1 MRHSTLIRSGVC
13 VAAIIAGGAAW
24 ADVTPQ
30 DVWNNWKSNMS
41 MAGPD
46 VVQSA
51 SESTSGNTL
60 TVSGLSLNFK
70 NKQNDGTAKIDVGDV
85 VFTGNGDGTVTVTVP
100 EKMPFNMDMTDSSGS
115 QTISADVIAAGMK
128 MVVSGTPDAMN
139 YAVSANRYGF
149 ALTGVTQ
156 DGDAVPTDATVNLNN
171 VSANYLAKTGDMDG
185 FTYSMTADTLD
196 MLVESKD
203 QQAGPFTLSGQIGQV
218 AATGNVT
225 MPKGMDMSNP
235 SAAYAQGFA
244 FQGGYTFGSANYLFS
259 SDASD
264 GKTDGTISLQDA
276 SLDAALSKDG
286 LTYDTTVNGLKV
298 SVTTSS
304 LPFPINISMSQLAY
318 GLTFP
323 LSKSDTPVPYAMNVN
338 LADVAVN
345 EEIWS
350 MIDPTGMLPHDP
362 ATAKI
367 DVSGTAT
374 LAYDLMDPAQAAAA
388 AADAPGEVN
397 SVDLNDLNVAIAG
410 ASLTGTGHVTLDN
423 TDMTTMPGMPRPDG
437 SITLQ
442 LNGAN
447 GLLDTLVKMG
457 LVPDDQAQMGRMM
470 MGMFAKVVGDDQLT
484 STIEFTKDGQILA
497 NGQRIK

>member
-1 MRHSTLIRSGVC
+1 MRHSRLIRSGVC
-13 VAAIIAGGAAW
+13 VAAIIVGGAAW

-30 DVWNNWKSNMS
+30 NVWDNWKTSMT

-46 VVQSA
+46 TVQSA
-51 SESTSGNTL
+51 SESTSGNAL
-60 TVSGLSLNFK
+60 TVSGLSLNFT
-70 NKQNDGTAKIDVGDV
+70 NKQNDGTARIDVGDV
-85 VFTGNGDGTVTVTVP
+85 VFTDNGDGTVTVTMP
-100 EKMPFNMDMTDSSGS
+100 EKMPFTMDSTDSSGS
-115 QTISADVIAAGMK
+115 HTASADLIAAGVK

-139 YAVSANRYGF
+139 YAISANRYGF

-156 DGDAVPTDATVNLNN
+156 DGKPVPTDATVNLNN

-196 MLVESKD
+196 LLIDSKD
-203 QQAGPFTLSGQIGQV
+203 QEAGAFTLSGQIEQV

-244 FQGGYTFGSANYLFS
+244 FQGGYTFGTGTYLFG
-259 SDASD
+259 SDTSA
-264 GKTDGTISLQDA
+264 GKTNGTASIQGV
-276 SLDAALSKDG
+276 SLDAGLSKDG
-286 LTYDTTVNGLKV
+286 LTYDTTIDGLKV
-298 SVTTSS
+298 NVTAPD
-304 LPFPINISMSQLAY
+304 LPFPVNVSMSQLAY
-318 GLTFP
+318 GLTMP
-323 LSKSDTPVPYAMNVN
+323 LSKSDTPMPYAMNIG

-350 MIDPTGMLPHDP
+350 LIDPTGMLSHDP

-374 LAYDLMDPAQAAAA
+374 LAYDLTDQAQAAAA

-397 SVDLNDLNVAIAG
+397 SIDLNDLQVTIAG
-410 ASLTGTGHVTLDN
+410 ASLTGTGNVTLDN
-423 TDMTTMPGMPRPDG
+423 TDMTTIPGMPRPDG
-437 SITLQ
+437 SVTLQ

-447 GLLDTLVKMG
+447 ALLDNLVKMG
-457 LVPDDQAQMGRMM
+457 LVPSDQAQMGRMM
-470 MGMFAKVVGDDQLT
+470 MGMFAKPVGDDQLS
-484 STIEFTKDGQILA
+484 STIEFTKDGHILA
-497 NGQRIK
+497 NGQPIQ